1 MSARHPKGLDV
12 TQIFAKAY
20 KKSKKDDDERGKL
33 YLGRLISY
41 FPPNLKARFPYY
53 LSVLHKIRPNII
65 QDNLHGGAGVVDG
78 HYYHEQA
85 EKGACMCRRARL
97 FLENTDFAMVL
108 SLSLS
113 LSRLLS
119 FTLCMSDVA
128 SFGNRDLLLGS
139 KYPVACERSFLFW
152 SKPGSEKPLSRASVN
167 FFGSRGKQ

>member
-113 LSRLLS
+113 LSRVCFLLP
-119 FTLCMSDVA
+119 CV
-128 SFGNRDLLLGS
+128 
-139 KYPVACERSFLFW
+139 
-152 SKPGSEKPLSRASVN
+152 
-167 FFGSRGKQ
+167 